1 MSIEEA
7 TEILNNAVITEPS
20 IKSYTYISAEEI
32 NLAIQKLMI
41 ELEEKQQEIKKLKKE
56 KNNKTNIGNTILILE
71 SFKFGRSVPTYREK
85 YHKKLKKI
93 KKRLAKILLI

>member
-41 ELEEKQQEIKKLKKE
+41 ELEEKQL
-56 KNNKTNIGNTILILE
+56 NNVNAQHRK
-71 SFKFGRSVPTYREK
+71 
-85 YHKKLKKI
+85 
-93 KKRLAKILLI
+93 AQ

>member
-32 NLAIQKLMI
+32 NLALVSAIINGYFLY
-41 ELEEKQQEIKKLKKE
+41 
-56 KNNKTNIGNTILILE
+56 
-71 SFKFGRSVPTYREK
+71 FFF
-85 YHKKLKKI
+85 
-93 KKRLAKILLI
+93 

>member
-56 KNNKTNIGNTILILE
+56 KNYLQIMLVLIL
-71 SFKFGRSVPTYREK
+71 T
-85 YHKKLKKI
+85 
-93 KKRLAKILLI
+93 ILLIVARSYL

>member
-7 TEILNNAVITEPS
+7 TEILNNAVTTEPS

-56 KNNKTNIGNTILILE
+56 KNN
-71 SFKFGRSVPTYREK
+71 
-85 YHKKLKKI
+85 I
-93 KKRLAKILLI
+93 KKQKVYTSKNTYLCYRV

>member
-20 IKSYTYISAEEI
+20 IKSYTCAEEI

-56 KNNKTNIGNTILILE
+56 KNN
-71 SFKFGRSVPTYREK
+71 
-85 YHKKLKKI
+85 I
-93 KKRLAKILLI
+93 KKQKVYTSKNTYLCYRV

>member
-7 TEILNNAVITEPS
+7 TEILNSVVITEPS

-41 ELEEKQQEIKKLKKE
+41 ELEKNQQEIENLKKE
-56 KNNKTNIGNTILILE
+56 KNKVKKQKVYTSKNTYLC
-71 SFKFGRSVPTYREK
+71 YRV
-85 YHKKLKKI
+85 
-93 KKRLAKILLI
+93 

>member
-32 NLAIQKLMI
+32 NSAIEKLI
-41 ELEEKQQEIKKLKKE
+41 SELENKEQEIKKLRE
-56 KNNKTNIGNTILILE
+56 DKNKNQKRIYTG
-71 SFKFGRSVPTYREK
+71 KQTYLCYRV
-85 YHKKLKKI
+85 
-93 KKRLAKILLI
+93 

>member
-56 KNNKTNIGNTILILE
+56 KNN
-71 SFKFGRSVPTYREK
+71 
-85 YHKKLKKI
+85 I
-93 KKRLAKILLI
+93 KKQTIVYY

>member
-7 TEILNNAVITEPS
+7 TEILNNAVIIEPS

-56 KNNKTNIGNTILILE
+56 KKSYL
-71 SFKFGRSVPTYREK
+71 F
-85 YHKKLKKI
+85 
-93 KKRLAKILLI
+93 

>member
-41 ELEEKQQEIKKLKKE
+41 ELEEKQQEIKKLKK
-56 KNNKTNIGNTILILE
+56 ILKSQSLHHLNQMW
-71 SFKFGRSVPTYREK
+71 RSRMQERRKVRY
-85 YHKKLKKI
+85 
-93 KKRLAKILLI
+93 

>member
-32 NLAIQKLMI
+32 NLAIQKLI
-41 ELEEKQQEIKKLKKE
+41 TELEEKQQEIKSLKKE
-56 KNNKTNIGNTILILE
+56 KNSIKNKEFIQVRIHTYVIEYKTNIGNTI
-71 SFKFGRSVPTYREK
+71 
-85 YHKKLKKI
+85 
-93 KKRLAKILLI
+93 

>member
-41 ELEEKQQEIKKLKKE
+41 EMEEKQQEIKKLKKE
-56 KNNKTNIGNTILILE
+56 KNN
-71 SFKFGRSVPTYREK
+71 
-85 YHKKLKKI
+85 I
-93 KKRLAKILLI
+93 KKQKVYTSKNTYLCYRV